1 MPDAPP
7 RYRPAQEGWVIFIG
21 NGKHHW
27 HHLREDW
34 TTWCRPTLHVNPSHI
49 LEWRP
54 EPGKRYEVCRD
65 CMKRMRRAGK
75 GPNGMSDVEAINE
88 QLADI
93 PLNDEPEPE
102 VLVPPEDN
110 NPSPPP
116 TPPKETPVSDGQSQ
130 ARTDEKKPRPAPQ
143 RNGTHTP
150 APTGMSFVTASQFA
164 DDNRLDY
171 RDLLAFIKEQI
182 PDMPRL
188 GAGAKAYHI
197 LDQDMRFR
205 VLNEFPKWLH
215 EKLNAK
221 PKTQHEQLLERFDE
235 LKQLVLM
242 LAEDLAKLSKEK
254 TDA

>member
-1 MPDAPP
+1 MPDLPAKD

-27 HHLREDW
+27 HHLRSDW
-34 TTWCRPTLHVNPSHI
+34 TTWCRPTLVVNPSHV

-54 EPGKRYEVCRD
+54 EPGPRYEVCRD
-65 CMKRMRRAGK
+65 CSKRMRRAGK
-75 GPNGMSDVEAINE
+75 GPLGMNDAEAIDE
-88 QLADI
+88 QLRDI

-102 VLVPPEDN
+102 VLVPEDN
-110 NPSPPP
+110 APSPPP
-116 TPPKETPVSDGQSQ
+116 PPPKETPVSD
-130 ARTDEKKPRPAPQ
+130 APAKPRPAPH
-143 RNGTHTP
+143 RNGTPVP

-242 LAEDLAKLSKEK
+242 LAEDVAKLAKEK